1 MCKYKF
7 DEAIG
12 EMGHCW
18 VVDDAKSVLIIFLA
32 LMLCR
37 GSVKTGRSLS
47 TKVYF
52 WMEWVD
58 VYILLHSTPEKQ
70 NKTTFLLSTMGE
82 RWNKNWRKLMI
93 VEVDNSWA

>member
-52 WMEWVD
+52 WME
-58 VYILLHSTPEKQ
+58 
-70 NKTTFLLSTMGE
+70 
-82 RWNKNWRKLMI
+82 
-93 VEVDNSWA
+93 